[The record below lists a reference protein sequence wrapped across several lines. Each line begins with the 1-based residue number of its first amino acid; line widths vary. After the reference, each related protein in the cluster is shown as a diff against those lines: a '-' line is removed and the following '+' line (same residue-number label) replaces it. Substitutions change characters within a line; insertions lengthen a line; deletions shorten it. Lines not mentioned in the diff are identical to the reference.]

1 MSKLLICPKWIE
13 KITGNSIIFVK
24 KTIMDVIELRSSLHE
39 LIENIED
46 NNILSAIYLLLAK
59 QPSKIVK
66 KDFWDDLPDHVK
78 AGIEEGLAQSE
89 RGEGIPHV
97 EVMKQ
102 IRAKYQ
108 RV

>member
-1 MSKLLICPKWIE
+1 METIMNKSP
-13 KITGNSIIFVK
+13 IFVK
-24 KTIMDVIELRSSLHE
+24 KGAIMETMELKSE
-39 LIENIED
+39 LISLIESIED

-59 QPSKIVK
+59 QQDKVEE
-66 KDFWDDLPDHVK
+66 KDFWDELPEYVK

-89 RGEGIPHV
+89 RGEGIPHD

-102 IRAKYQ
+102 INEKYQ

>member
-1 MSKLLICPKWIE
+1 
-13 KITGNSIIFVK
+13 
-24 KTIMDVIELRSSLHE
+24 MDAMELKSSLHE

-59 QPSKIVK
+59 QKSKIVE
-66 KDFWDDLPDHVK
+66 KDFWDDLPEHVK
-78 AGIEEGLAQSE
+78 AGIEEALAQSK

-97 EVMKQ
+97 DVMKQ
-102 IRAKYQ
+102 IHAKYH

>member
-1 MSKLLICPKWIE
+1 
-13 KITGNSIIFVK
+13 
-24 KTIMDVIELRSSLHE
+24 MDVIELRSSLHE

-59 QPSKIVK
+59 QPSKIVE
-66 KDFWDDLPDHVK
+66 KDFWDELPEHIK

-89 RGEGIPHV
+89 RGEGIPHL

-102 IRAKYQ
+102 IHAKYQ

>member
-1 MSKLLICPKWIE
+1 METFIDKSL
-13 KITGNSIIFVK
+13 IFVK
-24 KTIMDVIELRSSLHE
+24 KRAIMDAIELKSSLHE

-59 QPSKIVK
+59 QGSKTVE
-66 KDFWDDLPDHVK
+66 KDFWDGLPEHVK

-102 IRAKYQ
+102 IHAKYQ